1 MRFRQIHL
9 DFHTSPLIDG
19 VGSRFDAATFAST
32 YRAAHVDS
40 VTLFSKCHH
49 GLSYHPTDVGRMH
62 PGLGFDLLR
71 GQIDALHSVGIR
83 APVYLS
89 AAWDEHAAQ
98 THPEWRIVS
107 PDGTLPQSRNEPTG
121 WAFLDFSTPYLD
133 YLCRQVDEVMRT
145 YGDGDGIFLDISFQ
159 MPTVSTAARAKMDA
173 LGLDWT
179 RPADRET
186 FLDRSTEAY
195 YEAVKAA
202 VRRHDP
208 VMPLFFNSGHVRRG
222 QRAHYRRYYSHLELE
237 SLPTAGW
244 GYDHFPL
251 SARYVDP
258 IGFDF
263 LGMTGKFHFTWG
275 EVGGYKRPE
284 ALVYECGA
292 MLAHGARCSIGDHL
306 HPTGALDPSTMAI
319 IAPAYRYVD
328 ECEPWCLGSINRADI
343 GLLSLQS
350 VETPAAGGGSDR
362 DSVADD
368 GASRILL
375 EAGLTFD
382 VLDLDSDFS
391 PYRLLILP
399 DAVPVDDAL
408 RVRIEHYAASGG
420 KVLLTGRSGIDPERG
435 FVFDLGARWH
445 GTSPMTGGDYL
456 LPIAPLQ
463 ADGID
468 QPMFMYQPS
477 ERITVTDGLSLGAV
491 HEPYF
496 DRTPRHF
503 SGHIH
508 APSRPEASAYQ
519 AGVQKGNFVYL
530 AHPVF
535 SIYHQVGA
543 VRMLEMA
550 ERAIAFALGGTKL
563 ISTSLPRAGRVTVRS
578 QPEQGRDVIHL
589 LHATPALR
597 GQLWEANIQPIQDIT
612 PLFDIAVSLKT
623 AGPVHAIRSVP
634 SGDDLPF
641 IEGDGI
647 VGFTL
652 PRMAGHAMIEVS
664 YRR

>member
-1 MRFRQIHL
+1 M
-9 DFHTSPLIDG
+9 
-19 VGSRFDAATFAST
+19 
-32 YRAAHVDS
+32 
-40 VTLFSKCHH
+40 
-49 GLSYHPTDVGRMH
+49 
-62 PGLGFDLLR
+62 LLR
-71 GQIDALHSVGIR
+71 GQIDGLHSVGIK

-89 AAWDEHAAQ
+89 AAWDEQAPQ

-107 PDGTLPQSRNEPTG
+107 PEGTLPQSRNEPTG

-133 YLCRQVDEVMRT
+133 YLCRQVEEVMRS

-159 MPTVSTAARAKMDA
+159 MPTVSAAARTKMDA
-173 LGLDWT
+173 LGLDGT
-179 RPADRET
+179 SPLDRDT

-202 VRRHDP
+202 VHRHDP
-208 VMPLFFNSGHVRRG
+208 RMPLFFNAGHVRRG
-222 QRAHYRRYYSHLELE
+222 QRVHDRRFYSHLELE

-292 MLAHGARCSIGDHL
+292 
-306 HPTGALDPSTMAI
+306 I
-319 IAPAYRYVD
+319 IALAYRFV
-328 ECEPWCLGSINRADI
+328 EAREPWCLGSVNRADI

-350 VETPAAGGGSDR
+350 VEAPAAGGGSDR

-382 VLDLDSDFS
+382 VLDLDSDFA

-399 DAVPVDDAL
+399 DAVPVDEAL
-408 RVRIEHYAASGG
+408 RLRIERYAEEGG
-420 KVLLTGRSGIDPERG
+420 RVLLTGRSGIDPERG

-477 ERITVTDGLSLGAV
+477 ERITVTDGLSLGAI

-508 APSRPEASAYQ
+508 APSRPDASAYH
-519 AGVQKGNFVYL
+519 AGVQKGNFIYL

-535 SIYHQVGA
+535 GIYHQVGA
-543 VRMLEMA
+543 VRMLEMT
-550 ERAIAFALGGTKL
+550 ERAIAFALGGETL

-578 QPEQGRDVIHL
+578 QPEQARDVIHL

-623 AGPVHAIRSVP
+623 ASPVSTIRSVP
-634 SGDDLPF
+634 AGDDLSF
-641 IEGDGI
+641 TEADGT
-647 VGFTL
+647 VHFTL
-652 PRMAGHAMIEVS
+652 PRLDGM
-664 YRR
+664 R